1 MNDIIEQKIKML
13 PLSSGV
19 YVMLDR
25 DGQVIYV
32 GKAKVLKNRVKQYF
46 YSGVKT
52 EKVMAM
58 VSNIVDFYYI
68 MTKSEADALS
78 LENNLIKKYKP
89 KYNILL
95 KDDKT
100 YPYLKVNLK
109 EPYPRFEIT
118 RRFRRDGARY
128 FGPFMGGVSVKDVLE
143 ILNECYLL
151 RTCTQTLPNKNVKR
165 ECLNYHIGRC
175 SAPCMSRISKEDY
188 RKNIDKA
195 IDFLTGND
203 DEAETIIRSKMTAL
217 AEDGKFELAIS
228 LRDKLVG
235 LDKIKEKK
243 ITDLNR
249 FINADV
255 IAVASDG
262 IYSSVNVL
270 VTRNGRMQGG
280 RNYYVSTLSA
290 LTSDTLSEF
299 IVRYYKDGNE
309 LPDEIV
315 VAEELENASAIE
327 EYFKENFSKSVN
339 LVCPK
344 IGARK
349 QLLDMA
355 ENNAR
360 DYLEKTVNRIIH
372 KEDMTVTACERL
384 QKALGLKR
392 YPKRMECYDISNIS
406 GVDKVA
412 SMVVFTDG
420 EKDAKEYRRFMIKTV
435 EGANDF
441 ASLKETLTR
450 RLKKLGT
457 AEEEKFPKP
466 DLIIID
472 GGKGQLSSVKEVF
485 DELGVDDIDL
495 ISLAKREEEIFTV
508 NRSEPV
514 VLPHSDYVL
523 RMMQRIRDE
532 AHRFAITFF
541 RSRHEKRNLASALD
555 EIDGI
560 GKKRKKLLL
569 DRFGTVED
577 LSKATVEEITE
588 VEGFGEKNARAV
600 FDYFSRK
607 RLSDRNDENNSR

>member
-1 MNDIIEQKIKML
+1 ML
-13 PLSSGV
+13 PLQPGV
-19 YVMLDR
+19 YVMLNS

-32 GKAKVLKNRVKQYF
+32 GKAKILKNRVKQYF

-52 EKVMAM
+52 DKVMAM

-68 MTKSEADALS
+68 ITNSEAEALS

-89 KYNILL
+89 RYNILL

-100 YPYLKVNLK
+100 YPYLKLNMK
-109 EPYPRFEIT
+109 EPFPRFEIT
-118 RRFRRDGARY
+118 RRIKNDGAKY
-128 FGPFMGGVSVKDVLE
+128 FGPFMAGVSVKEVLE
-143 ILNECYLL
+143 IINECFML
-151 RTCTQTLPNKNVKR
+151 RTCTQSLPSKSVKR

-175 SAPCMSRISKEDY
+175 HAPCVNRISKADY
-188 RKNIDKA
+188 RENVNKA

-203 DEAETIIRSKMTAL
+203 DTAEMILKEKMHSL
-217 AEDGKFELAIS
+217 AEQGKYELAIS
-228 LRDKLVG
+228 ARDRLNSLKV
-235 LDKIKEKK
+235 IKERK

-270 VTRNGRMQGG
+270 IIRNGRMQGG
-280 RNYYVSTLSA
+280 KNYYVSTLSA
-290 LTSDTLSEF
+290 LISDTLSEF
-299 IVRYYKDGNE
+299 ISRYYKDGKE

-315 VAEELENASAIE
+315 LQEEIADKEAFEI
-327 EYFKENFSKSVN
+327 YFKENTGKTVRI
-339 LVCPK
+339 VCPK
-344 IGARK
+344 ISAKRR
-349 QLLDMA
+349 LVEMA
-355 ENNAR
+355 IKNAN
-360 DYLEKTVNRIIH
+360 DYLEKTVNKILH
-372 KEDMTVTACERL
+372 KEDMTRVACERL
-384 QKALGLKR
+384 QKLLGLKR
-392 YPKRMECYDISNIS
+392 YPKRMECYDISNVS

-420 EKDAKEYRRFMIKTV
+420 EKDVSEYRRFMIKTV

-457 AEEEKFPKP
+457 DEEERFPKP

-508 NRSEPV
+508 SSSEPV
-514 VLPHSDYVL
+514 VLPHSDYIL

-532 AHRFAITFF
+532 AHRFAITYF
-541 RSRHEKRNLASALD
+541 RSRHEKRNLSSVLD
-555 EIDGI
+555 GIDGI

-569 DRFGTVED
+569 EKFGSADNIARATVED
-577 LSKATVEEITE
+577 IAEID
-588 VEGFGEKNARAV
+588 GFGLYNAKKIVEYFEKN
-600 FDYFSRK
+600 K
-607 RLSDRNDENNSR
+607 T

>member
-1 MNDIIEQKIKML
+1 MNEIIEQKIKLL
-13 PLSSGV
+13 PTSPGV
-19 YVMLDR
+19 YVMLNA

-52 EKVMAM
+52 DKVMAM

-68 MTKSEADALS
+68 ITNSEREALS

-100 YPYLKVNLK
+100 YPYLRVNMK
-109 EPYPRFEIT
+109 DPYPRFEIT
-118 RRFRRDGARY
+118 RRVRNNGWRY

-143 ILNECYLL
+143 IINECFML
-151 RTCTQTLPNKNVKR
+151 RTCSQALPNKSVQR

-175 SAPCMSRISKEDY
+175 YAPCMGRISQKDYKE
-188 RKNIDKA
+188 NVDKA

-203 DEAETIIRSKMTAL
+203 DSVEEILKEKMTRL
-217 AEDGKFELAIS
+217 AEAGKFELAIS
-228 LRDKLVG
+228 VRDRLQS
-235 LDKIKEKK
+235 LNAIKEKK

-249 FINADV
+249 FINADI

-270 VTRNGRMQGG
+270 IIRSGRMQGG
-280 RNYYVSTLSA
+280 KNYYISTLSA
-290 LTSDTLSEF
+290 LTADTLSEF
-299 IVRYYKDGNE
+299 IMRYYKDGKE

-315 VAEELENASAIE
+315 VQEEFDDIGTYEA
-327 EYFKENFSKSVN
+327 YFKETAKKTVN
-339 LVCPK
+339 IICPK

-349 QLLDMA
+349 RLVEMA
-355 ENNAR
+355 ESNAK
-360 DYLEKTVNRIIH
+360 DYLEKTVNKIMH
-372 KEDMTVTACERL
+372 KEDMTVAACERL
-384 QKALGLKR
+384 QKILGLKR
-392 YPKRMECYDISNIS
+392 YPKRMECYDISNVS

-450 RLKKLGT
+450 RLKKIGT
-457 AEEEKFPKP
+457 DEEEKFPKP
-466 DLIIID
+466 DLIVID

-508 NRSEPV
+508 HSSEPV
-514 VLPHSDYVL
+514 VLSHSDYVL
-523 RMMQRIRDE
+523 RMMQRLRDE
-532 AHRFAITFF
+532 AHRFAITYF
-541 RSRHEKRNLASALD
+541 RSKHEKRNLASILD
-555 EIDGI
+555 DINGI
-560 GKKRKKLLL
+560 GKKRKKQLFE
-569 DRFGTVED
+569 RFGSAENIAN
-577 LSKATVEEITE
+577 ATMEEIME
-588 VEGFGEKNARAV
+588 IEGFGEKYARAV
-600 FDYFSRK
+600 YEFFKNRK
-607 RLSDRNDENNSR
+607 

>member
-1 MNDIIEQKIKML
+1 MNGLIEQKIGML
-13 PLSSGV
+13 PDSPGV
-19 YVMLDR
+19 YVMLNS

-52 EKVMAM
+52 DKVMAM

-68 MTKSEADALS
+68 ITNSEAEALS

-89 KYNILL
+89 RYNILL

-100 YPYLKVNLK
+100 YPYLKINLK
-109 EPYPRFEIT
+109 EPFPKFEIT
-118 RRFRRDGARY
+118 RRVRNDGFRY
-128 FGPFMGGVSVKDVLE
+128 FGPFMAGVSVKEVLE
-143 ILNECYLL
+143 IINECFRL
-151 RTCTQTLPNKNVKR
+151 RTCALTLPLKSVKR

-175 SAPCMSRISKEDY
+175 YAPCVNKISKSEY
-188 RKNIDKA
+188 RENVYKA

-203 DEAETIIRSKMTAL
+203 DTAETLLKEKMAL
-217 AEDGKFELAIS
+217 FAEQGKFELAIS
-228 LRDKLVG
+228 VRDRLAG
-235 LDKIKEKK
+235 LKVIKERK

-249 FINADV
+249 FINADI

-270 VTRNGRMQGG
+270 FIRNGRMQGG
-280 RNYYVSTLSA
+280 KNFYVSTLSA
-290 LTSDTLSEF
+290 LTRDTLSEF
-299 IVRYYKDGNE
+299 ITRYYKDGKE

-315 VAEELENASAIE
+315 LQQELADADALQA
-327 EYFKENFSKSVN
+327 YFKEVSGKSVN
-339 LVCPK
+339 IVCPK
-344 IGARK
+344 ISAKRR
-349 QLLDMA
+349 LVEMA
-355 ENNAR
+355 EKNAT
-360 DYLEKTVNRIIH
+360 DYLEKTVNKILH
-372 KEDMTVTACERL
+372 KEDMTRVACERL
-384 QKALGLKR
+384 KKLLGLKR
-392 YPKRMECYDISNIS
+392 YPKRMECYDISNVS

-420 EKDAKEYRRFMIKTV
+420 EKDSAEYRRFMIKTV

-457 AEEEKFPKP
+457 DEEERFKKP

-485 DELGVDDIDL
+485 DELGVTDIDL

-508 NRSEPV
+508 YSNEPV
-514 VLPHSDYVL
+514 ILPHNDYVL
-523 RMMQRIRDE
+523 RMLQRIRDE
-532 AHRFAITFF
+532 AHRFAITYF
-541 RSRHEKRNLASALD
+541 RGKHEKRNLVSVLD
-555 EIDGI
+555 GIDGI

-569 DRFGTVED
+569 ERFGSAENVARASVED
-577 LSKATVEEITE
+577 ITE
-588 VEGFGEKNARAV
+588 IDGFGRSYAEKITE
-600 FDYFSRK
+600 YFK
-607 RLSDRNDENNSR
+607 KDKV